1 MLLNDH
7 DPSKTQEWMDA
18 LRSVV
23 QYQGA
28 ERIVP
33 PDEAARRG
41 AARGCPPPFS
51 ATTPYVNTIPPE
63 YEEKPQ
69 WDRELE
75 HKIRSA
81 IRWNAVAIILRA
93 NKSSSELGGHIASF
107 RHRRCSTT
115 LASIISS
122 ARRRRTTGR
131 PGLLSGPRFAGDLCA
146 GVPRGT
152 HDGSSSELPAGSEA
166 RDCPSYPHPWLMA
179 DFWQFP
185 TVRWALGR

>member
-7 DPSKTQEWMDA
+7 DPVETQEWMDA

-28 ERIVP
+28 ERMQFLLTKLR
-33 PDEAARRG
+33 DEARRAG
-41 AARGCPPPFS
+41 VLPPFS
-51 ATTPYVNTIPPE
+51 ATTPYVNTIRPE

-93 NKSSSELGGHIASF
+93 NKSSSELGGTSRAS
-107 RHRRCSTT
+107 RRRRCSTT
-115 LASIISS
+115 SASTISGT
-122 ARRRRTTGR
+122 RRRRTT
-131 PGLLSGPRFAGDLCA
+131 AA
-146 GVPRGT
+146 T
-152 HDGSSSELPAGSEA
+152 
-166 RDCPSYPHPWLMA
+166 
-179 DFWQFP
+179 
-185 TVRWALGR
+185 